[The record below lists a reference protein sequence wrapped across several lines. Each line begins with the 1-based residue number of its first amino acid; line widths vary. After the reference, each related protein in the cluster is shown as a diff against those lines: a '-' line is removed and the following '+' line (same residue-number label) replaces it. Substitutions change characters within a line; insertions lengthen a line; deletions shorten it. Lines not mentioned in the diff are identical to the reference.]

1 MQQYISCLVKISNSK
16 IVFLT
21 GAYDKKS
28 SGKSTIRMLGVFW
41 CKFWRKTKTELCR
54 YLGYARVVN
63 SVSHQLTKLIT
74 DNQVIEINKKYHL
87 K

>member
-1 MQQYISCLVKISNSK
+1 MAKAP
-16 IVFLT
+16 F
-21 GAYDKKS
+21 
-28 SGKSTIRMLGVFW
+28 RMLGVFW
-41 CKFWRKTKTELCR
+41 CKFWCKTKTELFR